1 MDKYEFTPI
10 IVTKDEKGNLLIT
23 EEQLK
28 QMIKE
33 AYTNG
38 YIAGQCSKQEKPIIY
53 RDTPQPVPYIPPFE
67 DPYKTAPFWYD
78 KFYCISDITSEKTP
92 YMKAGD

>member
-23 EEQLK
+23 EDKLK
-28 QMIKE
+28 EMLKE

-38 YIAGQCSKQEKPIIY
+38 FLAGQISKTDNSPTIIQPTQPY
-53 RDTPQPVPYIPPFE
+53 TPLPYTPSYE
-67 DPYKTAPFWYD
+67 PYKTTPFWYD
-78 KFYCISDITSEKTP
+78 KFYCISTGGIVNE
-92 YMKAGD
+92 